1 MKTKLL
7 FLLVLAFVSSS
18 STKAQQAVY
27 DEQKFKQWNAIENGG
42 WDFAPDGYYYLF
54 HKNYSG
60 AHWKWQWHG
69 FKSGPVIRFDENDS
83 NVKRTIT
90 ERLAQVAASLDT
102 KAKTQA
108 ELDTITP
115 VYNEEMI
122 RTAERNVDLMYNQFK
137 DDFTKNQATITEA
150 LTYCL
155 TKSNGRLYE
164 AVLLLQNENNVILSD
179 IDYIHKTGVGYEME
193 NTKRQIAY
201 EEQLV
206 KMEKLA
212 SLSAKLMLYAKT
224 FYAKK
229 PKFVGGDIIDIT
241 PKK

>member
-1 MKTKLL
+1 MKKISLIISIL
-7 FLLVLAFVSSS
+7 FLYS
-18 STKAQQAVY
+18 STCFSQQVVY
-27 DEQKFKQWNAIENGG
+27 DEQKWKQWNAIENGG

-60 AHWKWQWHG
+60 AHWKWEWKG

-122 RTAERNVDLMYNQFK
+122 RKAERNVDLMYSQYK
-137 DDFTKNQATITEA
+137 DEFSKNQKTITSA
-150 LTYCL
+150 LSYCL
-155 TKSNGRLYE
+155 SESKGELYE
-164 AVLLLQNENNVILSD
+164 AVLILQNQNDIILSD

-193 NTKRQIAY
+193 NAKRQIAY
-201 EEQLV
+201 EEQLE
-206 KMEKLA
+206 KMEKLS
-212 SLSAKLMLYAKT
+212 SLAAKLLLYTKCH
-224 FYAKK
+224 YGEKRELK
-229 PKFVGGDIIDIT
+229 DSDIIHVF
-241 PKK
+241 PY